1 MRERGANYCDYLY
14 NISRYNLDHEGE
26 VRLFINYDFPGW
38 NEYINTER
46 ANRYAAAKIKADE
59 KEYIGWTVKEKYT
72 GEYPITLTIRPHYQN
87 KRRDLDNFRLKG
99 LIDGLVAAGV
109 IKNDNLT
116 CINRILIEAVFS
128 DTPGVEVEIRET
140 R

>member
-1 MRERGANYCDYLY
+1 M
-14 NISRYNLDHEGE
+14 
-26 VRLFINYDFPGW
+26 RLFINYDFPGW